1 LRADGDA
8 DCCPKIITENSTTG
22 KLTLT
27 QPFGKGLFN
36 INNMEIRNFAKN
48 LFSDI
53 IKTILIK
60 QFNDIVVGRKE

>member
-1 LRADGDA
+1 
-8 DCCPKIITENSTTG
+8 
-22 KLTLT
+22 
-27 QPFGKGLFN
+27 
-36 INNMEIRNFAKN
+36 MEMRNFAKN